1 MKRHATLL
9 ACLLPLLAAP
19 PRTQEAA
26 TATTSVTVKVE
37 AKAGTFKLPAGE
49 ISLTDLIDRAAAFLD
64 CNILVA
70 AAEIAGAAPVRLQ
83 KAIETDRDG
92 CLDLLSNLLYRN
104 GLALTVLD
112 EQLDIYEVILMT
124 GQRGREIM
132 MRAQWCAPEEALAA
146 PRRKL
151 PVTVAVPLQHI
162 NATIATNALRPFFA
176 SSGNNMAGLTLGNVG
191 DSASML
197 LSGMQDQVAQAIQLL
212 RACDVAT
219 GDSQAN
225 DPLFQRIQLLEARVA
240 ELERRLAA
248 AAGKER

>member
-132 MRAQWCAPEEALAA
+132 MRAQWCAPE
-146 PRRKL
+146 
-151 PVTVAVPLQHI
+151 Q
-162 NATIATNALRPFFA
+162 
-176 SSGNNMAGLTLGNVG
+176 
-191 DSASML
+191 ASMPMVH
-197 LSGMQDQVAQAIQLL
+197 G
-212 RACDVAT
+212 
-219 GDSQAN
+219 G
-225 DPLFQRIQLLEARVA
+225 
-240 ELERRLAA
+240 RLATSA
-248 AAGKER
+248 FSLVRGTRGCSNSGLPASFTPCSAKTFLARSIPTVRMAMTSPSE

>member
-64 CNILVA
+64 CNILMA
-70 AAEIAGAAPVRLQ
+70 TTEIAGAAPVRLQ

-124 GQRGREIM
+124 GYAEADEAGADGD
-132 MRAQWCAPEEALAA
+132 RAIFPVLNKPFLPDKLICAIE
-146 PRRKL
+146 
-151 PVTVAVPLQHI
+151 
-162 NATIATNALRPFFA
+162 
-176 SSGNNMAGLTLGNVG
+176 
-191 DSASML
+191 DSA
-197 LSGMQDQVAQAIQLL
+197 A
-212 RACDVAT
+212 
-219 GDSQAN
+219 
-225 DPLFQRIQLLEARVA
+225 
-240 ELERRLAA
+240 
-248 AAGKER
+248 